1 MGRSG
6 IWLDVISGR
15 TMVALCTT

>member
-1 MGRSG
+1 MRRRA

-15 TMVALCTT
+15 TMVALRTT